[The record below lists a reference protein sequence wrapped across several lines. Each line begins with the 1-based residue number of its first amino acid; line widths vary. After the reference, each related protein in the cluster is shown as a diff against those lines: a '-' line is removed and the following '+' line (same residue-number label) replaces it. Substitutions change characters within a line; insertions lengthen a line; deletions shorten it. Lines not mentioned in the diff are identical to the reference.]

1 MSASQ
6 WWTNTDVADYFTTC
20 ADYLPTYFQ
29 ACKGSSPLRSS
40 VELLPITLV
49 IAPFA
54 FFGGG
59 FVQVSQKYRWVNVL
73 GWSCL
78 LVGFGLLSLLDPSTS
93 TGKWVG
99 YQIVA
104 AAGLGLLVRHPPTS
118 RSPPSKHKHH

>member
-1 MSASQ
+1 MRRSPNAYAFDSFV
-6 WWTNTDVADYFTTC
+6 TRS
-20 ADYLPTYFQ
+20 DYLPTYFQ
-29 ACKGSSPLRSS
+29 ACRGSSPLRSS

-73 GWSCL
+73 GWACL
-78 LVGFGLLSLLDPSTS
+78 LVGFGLLSLLDSSTS

-104 AAGLGLLVRHPPTS
+104 AAGLGLLVRHPPAS
-118 RSPPSKHKHH
+118 RSPPSKHH